1 MATLTSDSRPIIG
14 RGPPL
19 GARFFFLGLISIA
32 AMVVDNRGPQ
42 LEKIREWIGIGI
54 QPMYMVVQ
62 APRAAWEWV
71 TGSFADRD
79 RLRQQNARLDEQLR
93 VANVKLLQLESL
105 QAENVRLRAIRAA
118 SAGLGQRTLIAEIM
132 QVDVDPFR
140 HRVLINKGTGD
151 GVFKGQAVI
160 DAHGIFGQVTRAGR
174 FASEVILIS
183 DSEHALPVQVNRNG
197 IRSIAVGVGD
207 LHKLTLP
214 FLTVDADVRPNDLL
228 VSSGLGGI
236 YPAGYPVARV
246 ATVKRDP
253 AETFAVVEAK
263 PLAQLDRTRE
273 VLLIWFD
280 QRQKLEPPAGAA
292 GPVPTSTPTQTEP
305 STPSPT
311 PAPTPA
317 PRSSPTPPQPTP
329 TSTLTPAPAPA
340 SPTTTAPPA
349 PERAQ

>member
-42 LEKIREWIGIGI
+42 LEKIREWIGLGI
-54 QPMYMVVQ
+54 QPMYLVVQ

-71 TGSFADRD
+71 AGSFADRD
-79 RLRQQNARLDEQLR
+79 RLRKENAGLHEQLR

-105 QAENVRLRAIRAA
+105 QAENVRLRAIRTA
-118 SAGLGQRTLIAEIM
+118 SADFGQRTLIAEIM

-197 IRSIAVGVGD
+197 IRSIAVGMGD

-273 VLLIWFD
+273 VLLIGFD
-280 QRQKLEPPAGAA
+280 QRQKAELPAGAA
-292 GPVPTSTPTQTEP
+292 GPAPASRPTKTEPAGRSPTPPPSATSAQPTPAPTSTA
-305 STPSPT
+305 T

-317 PRSSPTPPQPTP
+317 PAPP
-329 TSTLTPAPAPA
+329 A
-340 SPTTTAPPA
+340 TTAPPA
-349 PERAQ
+349 PERTQ

>member
-1 MATLTSDSRPIIG
+1 VATLNSDSRPIIG

-32 AMVVDNRGPQ
+32 AMVVDQRGPH
-42 LEKIREWIGIGI
+42 LEKIREWIGVGI
-54 QPMYMVVQ
+54 QPIYVVVQ

-71 TGSFADRD
+71 AGVFADRS
-79 RLRQQNARLDEQLR
+79 RLRAENAKLKEELR
-93 VANVKLLQLESL
+93 AANVKLLQYESL

-118 SAGLGQRTLIAEIM
+118 SAGFGQRTLIAEIM

-140 HRVLINKGTGD
+140 HRVLINKGTRD

-160 DAHGIFGQVTRAGR
+160 DAHGIFGQVTRAGV

-183 DSEHALPVQVNRNG
+183 DSEHAIPIQVNRNG
-197 IRSIAVGVGD
+197 IRSIAVGAGD
-207 LHKLTLP
+207 LHKLILP
-214 FLTVDADVRPNDLL
+214 FMTVDADVRPNDLL

-246 ATVKRDP
+246 VSVKRDP
-253 AETFAVVEAK
+253 AETFAVIEAN

-280 QRQKLEPPAGAA
+280 QSQKVQAPSAQPAEAPAPMQTPSQMPAPSSTQPVPPASA
-292 GPVPTSTPTQTEP
+292 P
-305 STPSPT
+305 SQNPSPT
-311 PAPTPA
+311 PSPAPTSA
-317 PRSSPTPPQPTP
+317 PPSP
-329 TSTLTPAPAPA
+329 SA
-340 SPTTTAPPA
+340 SPM
-349 PERAQ
+349 PEGPQ